1 MSGNVPY
8 RPAQWTEPA
17 VTTLTYPGQQS
28 SLPQYSPTG
37 IAATLPANQTV
48 YVFDAVIRLEHDQRL
63 TKTKHPV
70 QTGSNISD
78 HAYMEPAEVVLD
90 IRMSDAMDS
99 YTQGQWSGGTAK
111 SVTCYQIMLALQYS
125 RVPLTLT
132 TKLRTYSNMIIEDL
146 SADDTVKTVY
156 GLSFRVRFS
165 EIFVANTA
173 LVPLSTRSQ
182 DTDLNQLGIFTP
194 TAPTA
199 ATLSQHELMLPTAPI
214 DIPGA
219 GIFSSNNVSGYQGAG
234 Q

>member
-1 MSGNVPY
+1 MGSAPY
-8 RPAQWTEPA
+8 RPTLWTNPA

-28 SLPQYSPTG
+28 SLPQYTPTG
-37 IAATLPANQTV
+37 IAATLPANKTV
-48 YVFDAVIRLEHDQRL
+48 YVFDAVIRVEHEQRL
-63 TKTKHPV
+63 VKTKHPV
-70 QTGSNISD
+70 QTGANISD
-78 HAYMEPAEVVLD
+78 HAYIEPAEVVMD

-99 YTQGQWSGGTAK
+99 YTQGQWSGGTSK
-111 SVTCYQIMLALQYS
+111 SVTAYQTMLALQYS

-132 TKLRTYSNMIIEDL
+132 TKLRTYNNMVIEDL
-146 SADDTVKTVY
+146 SADDTVKTIF
-156 GLSFRVRFS
+156 GLNFRLRMS

-173 LVPLSTRSQ
+173 LIPLSTRSQ
-182 DTDLNQLGIFTP
+182 DTDLNQLGIFTSTP
-194 TAPTA
+194 PDP